1 MYAFPKIEHDI
12 EGLEKVYD
20 DFKERG
26 VQIKEMQEFLETKP
40 KKEKKAITT
49 ENTEGTEKKWASLQD
64 FEKPT
69 HGGAEDRR
77 GKERR
82 S

>member
-1 MYAFPKIEHDI
+1 MLFQKLKGII

-40 KKEKKAITT
+40 KKEKQRQKSAYRK
-49 ENTEGTEKKWASLQD
+49 N
-64 FEKPT
+64 
-69 HGGAEDRR
+69 
-77 GKERR
+77 
-82 S
+82 